1 MACPTFTLTG
11 VTPPVWECVRR
22 RAAEMGVPVPPGDR
36 GSVHHTL
43 ADADYV
49 WDPAAATLSITFTR
63 SPKWIGCG
71 AMAARVR
78 KVAAGCGA
86 S

>member
-11 VTPPVWECVRR
+11 VTEPVWECVRKR
-22 RAAEMGVPVPPGDR
+22 VEALGVTVPPEDR
-36 GSVHHTL
+36 GSVHHKL
-43 ADADYV
+43 VDADYA
-49 WDPAAATLSITFTR
+49 WNSAAATLSITFTR

-71 AMAARVR
+71 ALAARVR
-78 KVAAGCGA
+78 KAAAGCGA